1 MFITWPLLPGDD
13 LSPLPNKLTGYDF
26 ISCEGPSLKLSGH
39 LDLGYQPIFK
49 GEGMAYRRDHNMWF
63 AGVIV
68 SAVTITSASLPYL
81 RCADWHGSWPATYIY
96 ISDTKTSAATSLSDQ
111 CALLLISGYE
121 GHDGKRRKVSEAQKR
136 SGFTATW
143 TKETSKRRSYFR
155 LD

>member
-26 ISCEGPSLKLSGH
+26 ISCEGPSLKLLGH
-39 LDLGYQPIFK
+39 LDLGYQPISK

-81 RCADWHGSWPATYIY
+81 RCADWHGSWPVNNIY
-96 ISDTKTSAATSLSDQ
+96 ISRTRQHPQPLLFQTSVHFCWSLDMKVTM
-111 CALLLISGYE
+111 ANG
-121 GHDGKRRKVSEAQKR
+121 GKYWKRKEVASPRLGRRKPVR
-136 SGFTATW
+136 GFLI
-143 TKETSKRRSYFR
+143 